1 MNMKILKIEQPQD
14 QYYSRIY
21 YEFIHNEEKHSGVA
35 DFSFTAPQDD
45 FLKNH
50 QIMNSNQEE
59 IPASS
64 FPAWL
69 IEKLNNFAF
78 DYIQKE
84 NEFINYH
91 RTGDI
96 PSSTYNDYLI
106 NYDISNYPKII
117 STFEDKKGEIIEFRK
132 TGEKLK
138 YVKKKDNQIVRNK
151 YGDALYLSDE
161 EMAEKGLHTEDT
173 CIVAFNSN
181 GESVALASD
190 EFGADGIWVN
200 ENYKARGI
208 GLAILEL
215 FRSQFSDSRKMGQM
229 TDAGRQLAR
238 AYFRRKNL

>member
-1 MNMKILKIEQPQD
+1 MKIVKIDQPQT
-14 QYYSRIY
+14 QYYSKMY
-21 YEFIHNEEKHSGVA
+21 YEFIYNEQKHNGVA
-35 DFSFTAPQDD
+35 DFSFTAPQDS

-50 QIMNSNQEE
+50 QIVNANQEE
-59 IPASS
+59 ISISS

-69 IEKLNNFAF
+69 MDKLNDLAF

-96 PSSTYNDYLI
+96 PSSSYGDFAI
-106 NYDISNYPKII
+106 NYEISNYPKIM
-117 STFEDKKGEIIEFRK
+117 STFEDKAGEIIEFRK

-138 YVKKKDNQIVRNK
+138 YVKKENNEISRDKDGNAI
-151 YGDALYLSDE
+151 YLSDK
-161 EMAEKGLHTEDT
+161 EMIEKKLHLEDT
-173 CIVAFNSN
+173 CIVAFNSK

-190 EFGADGIWVN
+190 EFGADGVWVN
-200 ENYKARGI
+200 ENYKSRGI
-208 GLAILEL
+208 GLQILSL
-215 FRSQFSDSRKMGQM
+215 FRSQFADSRKMGQM